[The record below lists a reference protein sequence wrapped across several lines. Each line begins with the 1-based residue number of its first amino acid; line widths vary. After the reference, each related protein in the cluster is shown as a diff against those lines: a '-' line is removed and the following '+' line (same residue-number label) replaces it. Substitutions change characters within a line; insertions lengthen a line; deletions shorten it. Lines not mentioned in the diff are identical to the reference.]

1 MNFAGNWNKMQDKA
15 IAQIGHWQLDQN
27 KDLDPVD
34 LYIENMFP
42 GKDYQMLLLVFE
54 IANDNGELTCSYKG
68 IDIEKVSKSSTSYR
82 KYAYRKG
89 SSRGGD
95 VTISTKLSFPADKKL
110 QNIKE
115 TQLKKL
121 TSSKHPDSELFKMV
135 EVELLKNEETI
146 NNEIEGYFKNASKEE
161 QTSTGISIQI
171 IKEKALYLND
181 FELVRNILLDSGS
194 EKKYDHNGTQSR
206 HNNSICSV
214 TSQLAEDIYGFAAPF
229 KYSSPDKPGF
239 ISGFF
244 NKEKFWRNY
253 PVSSKEAL
261 ALEYGK
267 KYIKQNLTGYFYGHE
282 YLFVPH
288 PIIKSNNEKLEMIVE
303 LLKEAF
309 AVAREKKLSK
319 EERSVA
325 EEYVQKMIAGQ
336 DNFFYLDMLF
346 YSEDK
351 KTEAISIE
359 MMLEEVLPSR
369 FSKLFVEVPAII
381 NQNPLFKD
389 ALTIKKEL
397 VDLKFSFEIVRN
409 LFEDKF
415 LDVVQRIFQ
424 GKPISTA
431 FLFERIITLI
441 RKNYNEAKTQ
451 GKWTEPAGWSVLKAI
466 MLINYLQKLGIIENI
481 KNYNYMEIIT
491 SEKKAKSFNLDGF
504 NEFVK
509 ANQSFLDSDIKVGVF
524 AVGVLVRFLFD
535 IQYASLNNTPFENKL
550 RGYKLNP
557 ELLIQVYTEALDK
570 IQKYQKSFY
579 VYSDLREIVNQYFI
593 IKQQDMNSMSNN
605 ELSFYFVAGLE
616 MGRKFKNEKEENN
629 KESNS

>member
-1 MNFAGNWNKMQDKA
+1 MQDKA
-15 IAQIGHWQLDQN
+15 IAQIGHWQLEQN
-27 KDLDPVD
+27 RDLDPVD

-42 GKDYQMLLLVFE
+42 GKDYQMLVLVFE
-54 IANDNGELTCSYKG
+54 INSENGKFYCSYTG
-68 IDIEKVSKSSTSYR
+68 IDIEKVGKDSVNYR

-89 SSRGGD
+89 SARGGD
-95 VTISTKLSFPADKKL
+95 VTLTTKLSNPADKKL

-115 TQLKKL
+115 AQLKKL
-121 TSSKHPDSELFKMV
+121 TSSKHSDAELFKLI
-135 EVELLKNEETI
+135 ETEFLKNETTI
-146 NNEIEGYFKNASKEE
+146 TSDVKGYFKNASYEE
-161 QTSTGISIQI
+161 QTTTGISIRI
-171 IKEKALYLND
+171 HKESPLYLND

-194 EKKYDHNGTQSR
+194 EKKYDHNNTQSR
-206 HNNSICSV
+206 TTNSVCSV
-214 TSQLAEDIYGFAAPF
+214 TSALAEDVYGFAAPF

-267 KYIKQNLTGYFYGHE
+267 KYIKQYLTGYFYGYE
-282 YLFVPH
+282 FLFVPH
-288 PIIKSNNEKLEMIVE
+288 PIIRGNHEELEMIVA
-303 LLKEAF
+303 LLKDAF
-309 AVAREKKLSK
+309 AITRDKKMSK
-319 EERSVA
+319 EERSEA
-325 EEYVQKMIAGQ
+325 EEYVQKIIARQ
-336 DNFFYLDMLF
+336 ENFFYLDMLF

-369 FSKLFVEVPAII
+369 FNKLFIEVPEKINRNQLFKNAIVIKKIEQNLTFSFQII
-381 NQNPLFKD
+381 NNF
-389 ALTIKKEL
+389 
-397 VDLKFSFEIVRN
+397 FS
-409 LFEDKF
+409 DKF
-415 LDVVQRIFQ
+415 LDVAQRIFQ
-424 GKPISTA
+424 GKPISKA
-431 FLFERIITLI
+431 FLFERIIALI

-451 GKWTEPAGWSVLKAI
+451 DKWTEPAGWSVLKAI
-466 MLINYLQKLGIIENI
+466 MLINYLQELGLFENN
-481 KNYNYMEIIT
+481 KNYNYMDT
-491 SEKKAKSFNLDGF
+491 TTNEKKTGRFNLDGF

-535 IQYASLNNTPFENKL
+535 IQHANLRNTPFENKL

-570 IQKYQKSFY
+570 IQKYQKNFY
-579 VYSDLREIVNQYFI
+579 VYSDLRDIVNNYFVV
-593 IKQQDMNSMSNN
+593 KQQDMNIMSNN

-616 MGRKFKNEKEENN
+616 MGKKFKNAKEENN
-629 KESNS
+629 QEIES

>member
-1 MNFAGNWNKMQDKA
+1 MQDKA
-15 IAQIGHWQLDQN
+15 IAQIGHWQLEKN
-27 KDLDPVD
+27 KELDPVD

-42 GKDYQMLLLVFE
+42 GKDFQMLLLVFK
-54 IANDNGELTCSYKG
+54 ITNDNGILACAYKG
-68 IDIEKVSKSSTSYR
+68 IDIEKVGKESNSYR

-95 VTISTKLSFPADKKL
+95 ITISTKLSFPADKKL
-110 QNIKE
+110 QNIKDA
-115 TQLKKL
+115 QFKKL
-121 TSSKHPDSELFKMV
+121 TSSKHSDSELFKMV
-135 EVELLKNEETI
+135 EAEFIKNEETI
-146 NNEIEGYFKNASKEE
+146 NNQIEGYFKNASKEE
-161 QTSTGISIQI
+161 QTSTGISVQI

-206 HNNSICSV
+206 HNNAICSV
-214 TSQLAEDIYGFAAPF
+214 TSQVADNIYGFAAPF

-253 PVSSKEAL
+253 PVSSEEAL

-267 KYIKQNLTGYFYGHE
+267 KYIKQNLTGYFYGYE

-288 PIIKSNNEKLEMIVE
+288 PIIKGDNEKLEMIVE
-303 LLKEAF
+303 LIKEAF
-309 AVAREKKLSK
+309 AVAREKKISK
-319 EERSVA
+319 EERAGA
-325 EEYVQKMIAGQ
+325 EEYVQKVIASQ
-336 DNFFYLDMLF
+336 DNYFYLDMLF

-369 FSKLFVEVPAII
+369 FSQLFVEAPENI
-381 NQNPLFKD
+381 NGNPLFKN
-389 ALTIKKEL
+389 AITIKKEL
-397 VDLKFSFEIVRN
+397 VDLKFSFEILRN
-409 LFEDKF
+409 FFDDKF

-424 GKPISTA
+424 GKPISKA

-481 KNYNYMEIIT
+481 KNYNYMEITT
-491 SEKKAKSFNLDGF
+491 SEKKTKSFNLDGF

-579 VYSDLREIVNQYFI
+579 VYSELREIVNQYFV
-593 IKQQDMNSMSNN
+593 IKQQDMNGMSNN

-629 KESNS
+629 QETKL

>member
-1 MNFAGNWNKMQDKA
+1 MQDKA
-15 IAQIGHWQLDQN
+15 IAQIGHWQLEKN
-27 KDLDPVD
+27 KELDPVD

-54 IANDNGELTCSYKG
+54 ITNDNGELTCAYKG
-68 IDIEKVSKSSTSYR
+68 IDIDKVGKDSESYR

-89 SSRGGD
+89 GARAGD
-95 VTISTKLSFPADKKL
+95 VTITTKISFPVDKKL
-110 QNIKE
+110 QN
-115 TQLKKL
+115 LKKAQFKKL
-121 TSSKHPDSELFKMV
+121 VNCNHPESQLFKMV
-135 EVELLKNEETI
+135 EDEFLKNEETI
-146 NNEIEGYFKNASKEE
+146 KNEIEGYFKNASKEE
-161 QTSTGISIQI
+161 QTSTGISVQI
-171 IKEKALYLND
+171 VRDKALYLND
-181 FELVRNILLDSGS
+181 FELIRNIILDSGT

-206 HNNSICSV
+206 HNNVVCSV
-214 TSQLAEDIYGFAAPF
+214 TSQMAEDICGFAAPF

-244 NKEKFWRNY
+244 KKEKFWRNY
-253 PVSSKEAL
+253 PVSSDEAL

-303 LLKEAF
+303 LIKEAF
-309 AVAREKKLSK
+309 AVAREKKISK
-319 EERSVA
+319 EERAGA
-325 EEYVQKMIAGQ
+325 EEYVQKLIAGQ
-336 DNFFYLDMLF
+336 DNSFYLDMLF
-346 YSEDK
+346 YTEDK
-351 KTEAISIE
+351 QTESISIE

-369 FSKLFVEVPAII
+369 FSKLFVEVPDII
-381 NQNPLFKD
+381 NRNPLFKD
-389 ALTIKKEL
+389 AITIKKVL
-397 VDLKFSFEIVRN
+397 VDLKFSFDIVRN
-409 LFEDKF
+409 FFVDKF

-424 GKPISTA
+424 GKPISKA
-431 FLFERIITLI
+431 FLFERIIALI
-441 RKNYNEAKTQ
+441 RKNFNEAKTQ
-451 GKWTEPAGWSVLKAI
+451 EKWTEPAGWSVLKAI
-466 MLINYLQKLGIIENI
+466 MLINYLQQLGIIENI
-481 KNYNYMEIIT
+481 NNYNYMEITT
-491 SEKKAKSFNLDGF
+491 SEKKTGRFNLDGF
-504 NEFVK
+504 NGFVK

-535 IQYASLNNTPFENKL
+535 IQHYSLGNTPFENKL

-579 VYSDLREIVNQYFI
+579 VYSDLREIVSQYFV

-616 MGRKFKNEKEENN
+616 MGRKFKNEKEDNN
-629 KESNS
+629 QETKL

>member
-1 MNFAGNWNKMQDKA
+1 MQDKA
-15 IAQIGHWQLDQN
+15 IAQIGHWQLEQN

-54 IANDNGELTCSYKG
+54 IVNEDGLLICKYKG
-68 IDIEKVSKSSTSYR
+68 IDIEKVGRQSTTYR

-89 SSRGGD
+89 NPRGGD
-95 VTISTKLSFPADKKL
+95 ITITTKLSYPADKKL
-110 QNIKE
+110 QNIKD
-115 TQLKKL
+115 TQFKKL
-121 TSSKHPDSELFKMV
+121 TSSKHPDSELFKIIKT
-135 EVELLKNEETI
+135 EYLLCEEI
-146 NNEIEGYFKNASKEE
+146 IVSQIQGYFKDASKDE
-161 QTSTGISIQI
+161 QTSTGISFQI
-171 IKEKALYLND
+171 IKDNPLYLNN

-206 HNNSICSV
+206 HNNAICSV
-214 TSQLAEDIYGFAAPF
+214 TSQEADNIYGFAAPF

-267 KYIKQNLTGYFYGHE
+267 KYIKQYLTGYFYGHE

-288 PIIKSNNEKLEMIVE
+288 PIIKSDNEKLEMIVE
-303 LLKEAF
+303 LIKEAF
-309 AVAREKKLSK
+309 AVAREKKTSK
-319 EERSVA
+319 DERAGA
-325 EEYVQKMIAGQ
+325 EEYVQKLIASQ
-336 DNFFYLDMLF
+336 DNYFYLDMLF

-351 KTEAISIE
+351 KTEAISIV

-369 FSKLFVEVPAII
+369 FNKLFVEIPENI
-381 NQNPLFKD
+381 NRNLLFKN
-389 ALTIKKEL
+389 AITIKKEV

-409 LFEDKF
+409 FFDDKF
-415 LDVVQRIFQ
+415 LDVVQRIFH
-424 GKPISTA
+424 GKPISKA
-431 FLFERIITLI
+431 FLFERIIALI

-451 GKWTEPAGWSVLKAI
+451 GKWNEPAGWSVLKAI
-466 MLINYLQKLGIIENI
+466 MLINYLQKLGIIDNI
-481 KNYNYMEIIT
+481 KNYNYMEITT
-491 SEKKAKSFNLDGF
+491 SEKKTKSFNLDGF

-509 ANQSFLDSDIKVGVF
+509 TNQSFLDSDIKVGVF

-535 IQYASLNNTPFENKL
+535 IQYANLKNTPFENKL

-579 VYSDLREIVNQYFI
+579 VYSELREIVSQYFVI
-593 IKQQDMNSMSNN
+593 NQQDMNGMSNN

-629 KESNS
+629 QETEL